1 MIKVLYGKKGTGK
14 SARIVAMANSRAV
27 QDAEHCVFIDKDCD
41 HMYELCRDIRFINAA
56 EYLIEGP
63 KMFSGFIA
71 GIAAQD
77 FDLQAIYIN
86 SFIKL
91 VKHPLSELE
100 SMFSFFEKYS
110 DKLKVDLVISVSSE
124 GTADEAP
131 EFIKGYII

>member
-1 MIKVLYGKKGTGK
+1 
-14 SARIVAMANSRAV
+14 MANSRAV

-41 HMYELCRDIRFINAA
+41 HMYELSRDIRFINAS

-63 KMFSGFIA
+63 KMLSGFIA

-77 FDLQAIYIN
+77 FDIRAIYIN
-86 SFIKL
+86 SFVKL
-91 VKHPLSELE
+91 VRRPVSELE
-100 SMFSFFEKYS
+100 SMFDFFEKYA

-131 EFIKGYII
+131 EFIKRYII

>member
-1 MIKVLYGKKGTGK
+1 M
-14 SARIVAMANSRAV
+14 
-27 QDAEHCVFIDKDCD
+27 KD
-41 HMYELCRDIRFINAA
+41 L
-56 EYLIEGP
+56 
-63 KMFSGFIA
+63 A

-91 VKHPLSELE
+91 VRHPLSELE

-131 EFIKGYII
+131 EFIKRYII